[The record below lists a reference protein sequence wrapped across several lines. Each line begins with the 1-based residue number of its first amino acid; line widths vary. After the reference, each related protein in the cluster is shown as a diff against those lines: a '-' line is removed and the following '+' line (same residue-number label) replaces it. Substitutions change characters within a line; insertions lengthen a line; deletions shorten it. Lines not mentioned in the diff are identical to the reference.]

1 MNGQV
6 KALLRENN
14 RREKELSPEARE
26 KMTDMVVY
34 LRGQDLSELTQEEI
48 RRDVQ
53 EMVLAAEARGRAS
66 TR

>member
-26 KMTDMVVY
+26 KMTDIVVY
-34 LRGQDLSELTQEEI
+34 LRGQDLSELTQ
-48 RRDVQ
+48 
-53 EMVLAAEARGRAS
+53 
-66 TR
+66 